1 MVANPVTFPVRLPEN
16 APENVVALTVP
27 VEGLTLTVDTVEVA
41 APETEAAAGVNK
53 TGWLADV
60 VAATTLIFLPVVAN
74 PVKLPENAVAVN
86 VPVDGTTNIVLT
98 ADVAEP
104 ETETSCGLNVT

>member
-1 MVANPVTFPVRLPEN
+1 MPEK
-16 APENVVALTVP
+16 APENVVADNVPVDGLTVT
-27 VEGLTLTVDTVEVA
+27 VETVEVA
-41 APETEAAAGVNK
+41 APETVAEAGVNN
-53 TGWLADV
+53 TGWLAAV

-86 VPVDGTTNIVLT
+86 VPVDGTTDIVLT
-98 ADVAEP
+98 ADIAEP